1 MPNNDNNQHAKENI
15 KEKKLIYHLTSLRN
29 MNSIL
34 SIGLQPRSYLKD
46 KVGFFDIANK
56 DIIKD
61 RQEDGLDGY
70 IPFHWFSSNPF
81 DGQVQKNHPNEDFV
95 LITVRRSLAKE
106 KNWLI
111 LTQHPL
117 SNKNIKPMSYAEGF
131 EKINWELMNQRNYH
145 QPDCKNVCM
154 AECLSPEAVAAEDF
168 FRIYVKNNQVANK
181 VWNIAQEL
189 DLKELEIEA
198 NPNMFY
204 KCATPT

>member
-1 MPNNDNNQHAKENI
+1 
-15 KEKKLIYHLTSLRN
+15 

-34 SIGLQPRSYLKD
+34 SIGLQPRSYFKD
-46 KVGFFDIANK
+46 KVEFFDIANK

-61 RQEDGLDGY
+61 RQKNGLDDY
-70 IPFHWFSSNPF
+70 IPFHCFSGNPF

-106 KNWLI
+106 KKWLI

-131 EKINWELMNQRNYH
+131 EKIDWELMNQRDYH
-145 QPDCKNVCM
+145 QTDCKNVCM
-154 AECLSPEAVAAEDF
+154 AECLSPETVAAENF
-168 FRIYVKNNQVANK
+168 FRIYVKSYQVASK
-181 VWNIAQEL
+181 VCNIAQEL
-189 DLKELEIEA
+189 DLKELEIDV

-204 KCATPT
+204 K